1 VGADSPTS
9 VLGDRLRQV
18 GVLWRTYPHVEDPVY
33 WGQEAEFLPIR
44 AKLRRDPVRIPEEYL
59 SWD

>member
-1 VGADSPTS
+1 
-9 VLGDRLRQV
+9 
-18 GVLWRTYPHVEDPVY
+18 VEDPVY